1 MFSRDVNVVLHF
13 LFMYKLREV
22 FTTFKMNIYIYIVY
36 IVHAAVTLDYYSGG
50 GGGGG
55 GGGGV
60 CCMRKREYHRK
71 DRSIV
76 DRKPRGGGGGGVCC
90 MRKREYH
97 RKDRSIVDRKPE
109 ENE

>member
-1 MFSRDVNVVLHF
+1 MFIPD
-13 LFMYKLREV
+13 EV
-22 FTTFKMNIYIYIVY
+22 FSFLRFTSTGSTCNAPVYIY
-36 IVHAAVTLDYYSGG
+36 IVHAAVTLDYYSAG

-60 CCMRKREYHRK
+60 CCMRKREY
-71 DRSIV
+71 D
-76 DRKPRGGGGGGVCC
+76 
-90 MRKREYH
+90 

>member
-1 MFSRDVNVVLHF
+1 
-13 LFMYKLREV
+13 MYCI
-22 FTTFKMNIYIYIVY
+22 FYIY
-36 IVHAAVTLDYYSGG
+36 IVHAAVTLDYYSAGG

-60 CCMRKREYHRK
+60 CCMRKREY
-71 DRSIV
+71 D
-76 DRKPRGGGGGGVCC
+76 
-90 MRKREYH
+90 